1 MFFGGENIVGL
12 ALHGDLAVFHGDN
25 VIGVGG
31 GLVDVV
37 QDDDGG
43 AFVFVGQPAQDLHEG
58 AGMIHVE
65 VVQRFVQQNV
75 VGALTEHHGNHGA
88 LALAAGKLGQVAVG
102 KVLQVELCKRFFDDG
117 FVVFRRPA
125 LVVGIA
131 AEHEQVANGNAA
143 HDAVFLGED
152 GERAGEFG
160 GGGSFDVFA
169 CVADVAVYQGLQ
181 ARHKE
186 RRVDLPAPFGPIS
199 AVMPPSGM
207 SRLTSLRMGLLPM
220 VWLTLRMVIIGG
232 SENGN

>member
-1 MFFGGENIVGL
+1 MV
-12 ALHGDLAVFHGDN
+12 
-25 VIGVGG
+25 GVGG

-37 QDDDGG
+37 QYDDGG

-75 VGALTEHHGNHGA
+75 VGALAEYHGNHGA

-102 KVLQVELCKRFFDDG
+102 EVLQVELSKRFFDDG

-125 LVVGIA
+125 LMVGIA
-131 AEHEQVANGNAA
+131 AEHEQVAHGNAA

-152 GERAGEFG
+152 GKRAGEFG
-160 GGGSFDVFA
+160 GGGGFDVFA

-181 ARHKE
+181 ASHKGE
-186 RRVDLPAPFGPIS
+186 EGGLACAVRADQRGNAAFGNVEADVVENGVAADGVADVADGNHRRVRKWEIGVSD
-199 AVMPPSGM
+199 
-207 SRLTSLRMGLLPM
+207 GL
-220 VWLTLRMVIIGG
+220 
-232 SENGN
+232 EF